1 MIGTDLCVQVKK
13 MSEGG
18 IVMEKE
24 QPNINQIKLLA
35 KRLINKNS
43 HREVTSETKHNN
55 SGIYMIYIDNF
66 HSENIVPIYIGQAK
80 DIQKRYKQ
88 HLTEILALN
97 RISYEEYHKYFFSKS
112 TSFYEGKFKSCKIF
126 KFMVENQCT
135 LRDFRMVIIEEI
147 DTDLDKI
154 EQEYFN
160 KLLPAFLGFNQLGS
174 FLKRLSMRFSNTQDQ
189 TELLNYLNIL
199 EKDLELISIFYEYGY
214 TRFNFEHSIP
224 KDITDLVKEEK
235 PLSEELQ
242 FKFEIVTKNLNEL
255 CLRYIPDY
263 EKMQKVYKV
272 INDYRKVK
280 EQYKKALTILDHEI
294 SEKLRE
300 FELFNQ
306 EAIEHFIYSISSVPE
321 KRPIFKKH
329 FNKYLKSRKCK
340 LNFYTILE
348 KQINAVEHKIDEITE
363 QNERYKKAM
372 ELYEDWNDKLRP
384 KRYELIFPSVK
395 FSPFVL
401 RDKCS
406 SNSIALD
413 TSEDLFNTCHIRV
426 FIANN
431 GINRNL
437 DINKYEYIVRVD
449 FCVIDSEGRKS
460 GKSIYIDNDF
470 TRNSLSGIE
479 YYEKDFYNVF
489 VFKREPFTISSLINN
504 KIDNSC
510 ISLQAEYKHGINDH
524 TLTKNK
530 NLTNLIHVL
539 EEINKF
545 TIEDTRFNIN
555 VTESSKCLERCLM
568 NDNLLE
574 HDLVKQILFKKNIKV
589 RRIQKKEPAKKEEKL
604 NKSEMVE
611 INRQKRAE
619 AYKQKV
625 ILNSKGAINVMNYIS
640 SKENVTAHCTYC
652 EHTWGIRSDH
662 LLKRLYCPLCK

>member
-1 MIGTDLCVQVKK
+1 
-13 MSEGG
+13 
-18 IVMEKE
+18 MEKE